1 MIQYPFDKL
10 PQITSPYGWRV
21 HPTQKTKKHHN
32 GVDLVAPAGSWVES
46 FAPGRVVHAGPSKVK
61 KADGSVGGFGYHVII
76 RHLLNGEFVTSVYAH
91 LRVGSIQVKVGQKIE
106 AGTPLGRQGASGDVT
121 GEHLHFEIC
130 KGKTYRW
137 SNDGSSFYSPL
148 EFIKHLREGQ
158 ILSAKA
164 KKATPADEPAHEM
177 PEHSVRTSKSSTSA
191 SNIA

>member
-32 GVDLVAPAGSWVES
+32 GVDLVAPSGSWVEA
-46 FAPGRVVHAGPSKVK
+46 FAPGRVIHAGPSKLK

-76 RHLLNGEFVTSVYAH
+76 RHLINGEYLTSVYAH
-91 LRVGSIQVKVGQKIE
+91 LRLGSIQVKVGQKID

-130 KGKTYRW
+130 KGRTYRW
-137 SNDGSSFYSPL
+137 SSDGSSFYSPL
-148 EFIKHLREGQ
+148 EYIKHTKEGFA
-158 ILSAKA
+158 LAAKA
-164 KKATPADEPAHEM
+164 KAATPKDDPAHET
-177 PEHSVRTSKSSTSA
+177 PAHSLPSGGNSATAPKSV
-191 SNIA
+191 

>member
-32 GVDLVAPAGSWVES
+32 GVDLVAPAGSWVEA
-46 FAPGRVVHAGPSKVK
+46 FAPGRVIHAGPSKLRK
-61 KADGSVGGFGYHVII
+61 PDGSVGGFGFHVIM
-76 RHLLNGEFVTSVYAH
+76 RHLINGEYVTSLYAH
-91 LRVGSIQVKVGQKIE
+91 LRKDSIQVKVGQKIE
-106 AGTPLGRQGASGDVT
+106 AGTPLGRQGTTGDST

-148 EFIKHLREGQ
+148 EFIKHAKEGEA
-158 ILSAKA
+158 LA
-164 KKATPADEPAHEM
+164 KKAKAATPESEPAHEM
-177 PEHSVRTSKSSTSA
+177 PAHSVSSSGSSSA
-191 SNIA
+191 PKAQ

>member
-46 FAPGRVVHAGPSKVK
+46 IAAGRVVHAGPSKVK

-76 RHLLNGEFVTSVYAH
+76 RHMINGEYVNSLYAH
-91 LRVGSIQVKVGQKIE
+91 LRKDSIQVKVGKFIQ

-121 GEHLHFEIC
+121 GEHLHFEIS

-137 SNDGSSFYSPL
+137 SSDGSSFYSPL
-148 EFIKHLREGQ
+148 EFIKHAKEGEA
-158 ILSAKA
+158 LA
-164 KKATPADEPAHEM
+164 KKAKAPTPADEPAHEM
-177 PEHSVRTSKSSTSA
+177 PAHSLPSGSNSA
-191 SNIA
+191 KIQ